1 MMTEAKIIFDNIK
14 SLRHLLTEAVGE
26 NVIKDAIDNHEYV
39 YLYYNGD
46 DNVEKGYRTVRPMV
60 LGKTGKGHMV
70 LRAWQD
76 KGRSQSLGAH
86 AKRPPRPPAP
96 KDDHE
101 RWTDTDGSTKPGWRL
116 FRVDKISKIY
126 PTGDKFEDEDG
137 KALIP
142 PKYREDGDD
151 QMGGGRIAWVST
163 QQMKIGFAKADAM
176 DKPTVIA
183 KPDTGVP
190 EVKRWKPFYNANPA
204 RRPMTPETIQKLYD
218 IAMNVR
224 KEKIGDLFVA
234 IDDKNKFHFRP
245 ESSRDRFPQNAIVG
259 NLKQLYDDL
268 VLKNRQPTAAE
279 RDFANKE
286 LDKFNKAGN
295 QNPTLFEEKNK

>member
-1 MMTEAKIIFDNIK
+1 MISEAKIIFDHIR

-46 DNVEKGYRTVRPMV
+46 DNVEKGYRTIRPFV
-60 LGKTGKGHMV
+60 LGKTGKGHTV

-76 KGRSQSLGAH
+76 KGRSQSLGPH

-116 FRVDKISKIY
+116 FRVDKIAKLY
-126 PTGDKFEDEDG
+126 PTGDKFEDDDG
-137 KALIP
+137 NVLIP
-142 PKYREDGDD
+142 PKYDESGDK

-163 QQMKIGFAKADAM
+163 QQLKIGFAKAGATDE
-176 DKPTVIA
+176 PTVVP
-183 KPDTGVP
+183 KPEPDVQQ
-190 EVKRWKPFYNANPA
+190 VKRWEPFYNANAA
-204 RRPMTPETIQKLYD
+204 RRPMNAATIQKLYD

-224 KEKIGDLFVA
+224 KEKTGDLFVA
-234 IDDKNKFHFRP
+234 VDDKNKYHFRP
-245 ESSRDRFPQNAIVG
+245 ETIRDRFPQNAIVG
-259 NLKQLYDDL
+259 NLKQLYDEL
-268 VLKNRQPTAAE
+268 VLNNRQKTSAE
-279 RDFANKE
+279 QDFVRREKE
-286 LDKFNKAGN
+286 KFDKSVSSDVE
-295 QNPTLFEEKNK
+295 NPTLFQ